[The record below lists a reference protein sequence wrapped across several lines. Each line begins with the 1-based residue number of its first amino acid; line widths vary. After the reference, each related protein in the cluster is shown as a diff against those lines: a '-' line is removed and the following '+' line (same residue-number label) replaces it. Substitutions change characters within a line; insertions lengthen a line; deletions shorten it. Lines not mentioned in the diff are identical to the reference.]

1 MDRQT
6 TITLLDKAKEI
17 TGSDY
22 KTAQQ
27 IHVSRMQ
34 LSQWRRAKAQI
45 PIPDVTL
52 LSQVAGLD
60 AVEWTARAVA
70 SMHEGTAK
78 GAALQS
84 ALKKALPA
92 IAGVVGSSG
101 AKAAI
106 TTAFLTA
113 LAHDYLI
120 RCIERLSPAIDLAY
134 QNGSFLLKY

>member
-6 TITLLDKAKEI
+6 TITLLDKAKEV

-27 IHVSRMQ
+27 IHVSRMNV
-34 LSQWRRAKAQI
+34 SAWRKGRAPI
-45 PIPDVTL
+45 PIPDITL

-92 IAGVVGSSG
+92 MAATLGSSG
-101 AKAAI
+101 VKAAI
-106 TTAFLTA
+106 TTGFLA
-113 LAHDYLI
+113 VMAHDYFI
-120 RCIERLSPAIDLAY
+120 RCILC
-134 QNGSFLLKY
+134 